1 MNTYQKPNFE
11 NIVEL
16 LIRLGVLF
24 LLLMWCSDILSPF
37 LIILVWGGIIA
48 IAVYPVFSAMRKIL
62 RGKTVLTAILLTLIM
77 LSVLVIPS
85 WLVIESLFDG
95 ISYLRASYESGQAL
109 IPPPGESVA
118 NWPAF
123 TQPFVRFW
131 DDASKNIGQVMQDH
145 TEQIKKI
152 ALWIFGAF
160 SNFSQGLLQF
170 VASIIIAGVLFVYSA
185 TIHASSKKIFVKLA
199 GSYGESFSEIS
210 VATIRNVVKG
220 ILGVAVIQATMAG
233 IGFFAA
239 GIPFAG
245 LWTILCLILA
255 IIQIGAGPVV
265 IPVIIYA
272 YSTGSVLGA
281 TLLTIWLT
289 LTLISDN
296 VLKPILLGRNA
307 PAPMLIIFLGAIGG
321 FISHGFIGLF
331 LGAVILTL
339 AYKLFETWID
349 TASEDERV
357 ANNEAN
363 SNEHNVN

>member
-1 MNTYQKPNFE
+1 MELGPKFKFE
-11 NIVEL
+11 SIVET
-16 LIRLGVLF
+16 LIRIGVLV
-24 LLLMWCSDILSPF
+24 LLLGWCSDILSPF

-48 IAVYPVFSAMRKIL
+48 IAVYPVFSAMRKL
-62 RGKTVLTAILLTLIM
+62 FRGKTILTAVILTLIM

-85 WLVIESLFDG
+85 WMVIESLFDG
-95 ISYLRASYESGQAL
+95 IAYLKVSYESGQAL

-131 DDASKNIGQVMQDH
+131 EDASKNIGQVMRDNS
-145 TEQIKKI
+145 EQIKKI

-170 VASIIIAGVLFVYSA
+170 VASIIIAGVLFVYSTA
-185 TIHASSKKIFVKLA
+185 IHTSSKKIFVKLA

-245 LWTILCLILA
+245 LWTILSLILA
-255 IIQIGAGPVV
+255 IIQVGAGPVV
-265 IPVIIYA
+265 IPVIIYS
-272 YSTGSVLGA
+272 YSTDSVLSA

-289 LTLISDN
+289 ITLISDN
-296 VLKPILLGRNA
+296 VLKPVLLGRNA

-349 TASEDERV
+349 EAPSEEELSVDAESD
-357 ANNEAN
+357 
-363 SNEHNVN
+363 SN